1 MKAKGTYLVPTLMA
15 FEGVRERL
23 GKGIYTPTVEEKV
36 RMTLGRVGQAV
47 TRAKALGVP
56 IAFGTDAGVF
66 EHGRNAG
73 EFALLVKAGLTPRE
87 ALASATTTAARLLS
101 MENEIGRIAPGMS
114 ADMIAVD
121 GDPLGDVT
129 TLEHVRWVMARG
141 RIAD

>member
-1 MKAKGTYLVPTLMA
+1 MFRPLIVCTAA
-15 FEGVRERL
+15 
-23 GKGIYTPTVEEKV
+23 
-36 RMTLGRVGQAV
+36 A
-47 TRAKALGVP
+47 AALGLG
-56 IAFGTDAGVF
+56 F
-66 EHGRNAG
+66 
-73 EFALLVKAGLTPRE
+73 
-87 ALASATTTAARLLS
+87 TAARLLS